1 MYTEKNTSVL
11 HLYNSNHLLIADFV
25 SYLNEIGI
33 KVEAIDDDAFKSNLK
48 EIVFDSPDSD
58 KVSVLLNDLDSD
70 NNLVYKTNLHI
81 TNDFTSKY
89 LSFTDFSWPV
99 ITKEYIKKLIENL

>member
-1 MYTEKNTSVL
+1 M
-11 HLYNSNHLLIADFV
+11 
-25 SYLNEIGI
+25 
-33 KVEAIDDDAFKSNLK
+33 EAIDDDAFKSNLK
-48 EIVFDSPDSD
+48 EILFDSPDSD